1 MPFLNFKR
9 VDALPTILDP
19 NTFYIQKGTGT
30 TSAEFHVVGT
40 DTSTSKHL
48 FTHSEAGD
56 LIDSQVESLQN
67 IRVVD
72 NFSNLYGLP
81 NDRNQVALVQDC
93 LDDTRTMVDTLYKK
107 GNDNN
112 KPFRLLQE
120 IPITNDTQF
129 RVVTLSEFTRETM
142 SSTDYGTLYLRPSVD
157 GTKLKVTLAK
167 PDSIE
172 PIEFEKQI
180 ARIDSAFASKKIN
193 IDGYVHSY
201 NNQKYLMLYL
211 TRPSESGTLEVC
223 LCQFA
228 LGTNS
233 VTEVPGITTWVQAI
247 NFNDTNYTPGALSAV
262 FRPHGTYGMV
272 FGVLSLKRN
281 NRQYYNLSYKHNP
294 FSVTD
299 PVVLSEVTPFTEL
312 RNVTTTN
319 TSSLTGYSTAHIDV
333 DNQIVL
339 YHVRFGI
346 TDDTPTY
353 TTSPTGYYVD
363 PTESNKITGVRLGL
377 FNTNTALA
385 AVRIEKTY
393 PGSEEKITEILIF
406 RGPVSASAGIEA
418 QYLTTITKD
427 IDPNCTEF
435 GAYFEFT
442 TSSLTYRNLQI
453 VNYHETEAR
462 VILLS
467 ESTGWDTLSRYLSI
481 PYYGG
486 TPFDKEINTPSIL
499 NPINNSINT
508 DPYLQFESS
517 VFSTDGVTDTHEYTD
532 WEVATDL
539 EFTNIVR
546 SSYNDNVNLT
556 TFMPS
561 MLSAG
566 SVYYVR
572 TRYKGTSYGLSEW
585 SISTQFTQNAVGF
598 FTLMSDDIYNDP
610 RLEINAF
617 NTYIRTN
624 RAAIKPSRYLTE

>member
-1 MPFLNFKR
+1 MAFLNFKR
-9 VDALPTILDP
+9 VDALPTTLDP
-19 NTFYIQKGTGT
+19 NTFYIQKGAGS
-30 TSAEFHVVGT
+30 TSAEFHVVGN

-48 FTHSEAGD
+48 FTHSEASD
-56 LIDSQVESLQN
+56 LIDLQVESLQN

-81 NDRNQVALVQDC
+81 NGRNQVALVQDC
-93 LDDTRTMVDTLYKK
+93 LDDTRTMVNTLYKK

-120 IPITNDTQF
+120 IPITSDTQF
-129 RVVTLSEFTRETM
+129 RVVALSEFTRETM
-142 SSTDYGTLYLRPSVD
+142 STADYGTLYLRPSAD

-211 TRPSESGTLEVC
+211 TRPSESGALEVC

-233 VTEVPGITTWVQAI
+233 VTEVPGITTWAQAI

-262 FRPHGTYGMV
+262 FRPHGTYGML

-281 NRQYYNLSYKHNP
+281 NGQYYNLSYKHNP

-299 PVVLSEVTPFTEL
+299 PELLSEVTPFTEL

-319 TSSLTGYSTAHIDV
+319 TSSLTGYSTAYIDV

-346 TDDTPTY
+346 DNDTPIY
-353 TTSPTGYYVD
+353 TTNPTGYYVD

-377 FNTNTALA
+377 FSTNTALI

-393 PGSEEKITEILIF
+393 PGSEEKIVEILIF
-406 RGPVSASAGIEA
+406 RGPVGSSTAIDA

-486 TPFDKEINTPSIL
+486 TPFDKEINTPSIMY
-499 NPINNSINT
+499 PTNNSVNT
-508 DPYLQFESS
+508 DPYLEFVSS
-517 VFSTDGVTDTHEYTD
+517 AFSTDGVTDTHEYTD

-539 EFTNIVR
+539 AFTNIVR

-617 NTYIRTN
+617 NAHIRTN